1 MADIRDECLHD
12 PDHEM
17 LGLLLASLYP
27 QEIPPSDIWEH
38 LHTRRNPDLSGA
50 YHLFWARGICQRS
63 SYEDMVELLDQL
75 YERMPALRRA
85 FDVHN
90 LDPLP
95 ARLLDRALQIGGDQP
110 DATRLCNWLEVGAS
124 SNRGRSFRPDGSGS
138 QTRAWLQQRPETQ
151 KAVYLEGLFRCPDDD
166 SFEFCAVEA
175 WDLLHGSTPSPG
187 FGLWCLDNAIA
198 YSDTHTRVSYRL
210 LRNAIHFCDREDGG
224 QGLTQEKL
232 RERTRGHPALE
243 RRLEE
248 LLEPP
253 QLPVEVGRRSTD
265 DAMRS
270 EADRMLRQWID
281 LVRSNAD
288 ALRENRASPEL
299 LLKIGMA
306 YCYGDPQSSAN
317 IASERGLADIP
328 DSDELVQVATAG
340 LCSTVWRR
348 DLPEIAEIFRYRA
361 ESKMHP
367 LGPPFL
373 AGMAEIDRV
382 NPEQLE
388 WLTLLQVQQA
398 IAFYHCIPT
407 VSNPEPPWYLRWV
420 NSRPE
425 IVADVLIQ
433 YATSAIRGEWEYI
446 PGLHQIVNRE
456 NHARVAAFAS
466 LSLLSAFPVR
476 CKMRQLEIL
485 DSLLWAAL
493 QHAEPSALHALIRE
507 KLSRASMRVAQR
519 IHWLAAGVIIDPDRY
534 LEPLQALVSISDDR
548 IRKMTTFFE
557 PDTRLSYLVEKLDVP
572 TLQSLIK
579 WMGNIFVPRGLEGGL
594 VTPEMRA
601 SEQVEVLIQQLS
613 SLPSDDA
620 LRALHEL
627 LSEDGLSKWR
637 VLLERARDRQRVIHR
652 DAHYRHPSIEEIRR
666 TLSNEAPANA
676 GDLAALLV
684 DQLDTLANRIRSS
697 NTDDW
702 RQYWNEGAYGGPESP
717 KIEEHC
723 RDALLSDLR
732 KELPAGVIA
741 EPAVEYAN
749 GKRADIGVFYG
760 GFNVPVEIK
769 RDQDPRLWSALRDQL
784 IAQYASGLV
793 TAGHGVYLVFWFGDG
808 KVQPPPQGRR
818 PTGPDELRQRLEE
831 QLTESERRRI
841 AVRVIDVSPVGKGRS
856 S

>member
-38 LHTRRNPDLSGA
+38 LHTRRNPDLIGA

-306 YCYGDPQSSAN
+306 YFYGDPQSSAN

-519 IHWLAAGVIIDPDRY
+519 IHWLAAGVIIDPDSY
-534 LEPLQALVSISDDR
+534 LEPLQALVSISDDH

-557 PDTRLSYLVEKLDVP
+557 PDTRLLYLVEKLDVP
-572 TLQSLIK
+572 TLQSLSNGWETYLCLGDWK
-579 WMGNIFVPRGLEGGL
+579 EAWSRPRC
-594 VTPEMRA
+594 V
-601 SEQVEVLIQQLS
+601 
-613 SLPSDDA
+613 
-620 LRALHEL
+620 
-627 LSEDGLSKWR
+627 
-637 VLLERARDRQRVIHR
+637 HR
-652 DAHYRHPSIEEIRR
+652 S
-666 TLSNEAPANA
+666 
-676 GDLAALLV
+676 
-684 DQLDTLANRIRSS
+684 RS
-697 NTDDW
+697 
-702 RQYWNEGAYGGPESP
+702 RY
-717 KIEEHC
+717 
-723 RDALLSDLR
+723 
-732 KELPAGVIA
+732 
-741 EPAVEYAN
+741 
-749 GKRADIGVFYG
+749 
-760 GFNVPVEIK
+760 
-769 RDQDPRLWSALRDQL
+769 
-784 IAQYASGLV
+784 
-793 TAGHGVYLVFWFGDG
+793 
-808 KVQPPPQGRR
+808 
-818 PTGPDELRQRLEE
+818 
-831 QLTESERRRI
+831 
-841 AVRVIDVSPVGKGRS
+841 
-856 S
+856 

>member
-1 MADIRDECLHD
+1 
-12 PDHEM
+12 
-17 LGLLLASLYP
+17 
-27 QEIPPSDIWEH
+27 
-38 LHTRRNPDLSGA
+38 
-50 YHLFWARGICQRS
+50 
-63 SYEDMVELLDQL
+63 
-75 YERMPALRRA
+75 
-85 FDVHN
+85 
-90 LDPLP
+90 
-95 ARLLDRALQIGGDQP
+95 
-110 DATRLCNWLEVGAS
+110 
-124 SNRGRSFRPDGSGS
+124 
-138 QTRAWLQQRPETQ
+138 
-151 KAVYLEGLFRCPDDD
+151 
-166 SFEFCAVEA
+166 
-175 WDLLHGSTPSPG
+175 
-187 FGLWCLDNAIA
+187 
-198 YSDTHTRVSYRL
+198 
-210 LRNAIHFCDREDGG
+210 
-224 QGLTQEKL
+224 
-232 RERTRGHPALE
+232 
-243 RRLEE
+243 
-248 LLEPP
+248 
-253 QLPVEVGRRSTD
+253 
-265 DAMRS
+265 
-270 EADRMLRQWID
+270 
-281 LVRSNAD
+281 
-288 ALRENRASPEL
+288 
-299 LLKIGMA
+299 
-306 YCYGDPQSSAN
+306 
-317 IASERGLADIP
+317 
-328 DSDELVQVATAG
+328 
-340 LCSTVWRR
+340 
-348 DLPEIAEIFRYRA
+348 
-361 ESKMHP
+361 
-367 LGPPFL
+367 
-373 AGMAEIDRV
+373 
-382 NPEQLE
+382 
-388 WLTLLQVQQA
+388 
-398 IAFYHCIPT
+398 
-407 VSNPEPPWYLRWV
+407 
-420 NSRPE
+420 
-425 IVADVLIQ
+425 
-433 YATSAIRGEWEYI
+433 
-446 PGLHQIVNRE
+446 
-456 NHARVAAFAS
+456 
-466 LSLLSAFPVR
+466 
-476 CKMRQLEIL
+476 
-485 DSLLWAAL
+485 
-493 QHAEPSALHALIRE
+493 
-507 KLSRASMRVAQR
+507 
-519 IHWLAAGVIIDPDRY
+519 
-534 LEPLQALVSISDDR
+534 
-548 IRKMTTFFE
+548 MTTFFE

-784 IAQYASGLV
+784 IAQYASGLG
-793 TAGHGVYLVFWFGDG
+793 TGGHGVYLVFWFGDG

-831 QLTESERRRI
+831 QLTELERRRI